1 MKTAFLLLL
10 KSRQFWCM
18 LIAMTLFPFILGIS
32 FWRCSMAMQLAFI
45 LQAVYQETDKEKQD
59 AKELRDKEMQQAI
72 ANELA
77 FALDN
82 RP

>member
-1 MKTAFLLLL
+1 
-10 KSRQFWCM
+10 
-18 LIAMTLFPFILGIS
+18 
-32 FWRCSMAMQLAFI
+32 MAMQFAFI